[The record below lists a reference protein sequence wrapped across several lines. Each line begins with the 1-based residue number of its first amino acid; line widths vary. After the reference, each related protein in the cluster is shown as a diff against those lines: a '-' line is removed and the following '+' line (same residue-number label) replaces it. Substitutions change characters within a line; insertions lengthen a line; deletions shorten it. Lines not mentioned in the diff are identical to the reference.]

1 MLDREKLQA
10 AIEEAILPYAKE
22 TEDADGDP
30 LNDPFVVET
39 AAFLTQ
45 ELIYSKADITEEQAD
60 LDDEDIE
67 SLPISHILTP
77 HLLELLSPKDPIS
90 IISTIIQI
98 YSAPEPDPEIH
109 RHIRNGPCEVFYLPN
124 LTDEQLCDRFMP
136 LTFHHLIPR
145 STHRLLL
152 KRHIFTRVEMC
163 TRGASLCRSCHSA
176 IHRMF
181 DNKTLALKLNT
192 IEQLLSQEK
201 VQRFCEWKSKQRIG
215 LV

>member
-1 MLDREKLQA
+1 MLDRERLQA

-22 TEDADGDP
+22 TEDADGYS

-67 SLPISHILTP
+67 NLPISNILTP

-109 RHIRNGPCEVFYLPN
+109 RHIRNGPCEVYS
-124 LTDEQLCDRFMP
+124 
-136 LTFHHLIPR
+136 TF
-145 STHRLLL
+145 
-152 KRHIFTRVEMC
+152 
-163 TRGASLCRSCHSA
+163 
-176 IHRMF
+176 
-181 DNKTLALKLNT
+181 
-192 IEQLLSQEK
+192 
-201 VQRFCEWKSKQRIG
+201 
-215 LV
+215 

>member
-1 MLDREKLQA
+1 MLDRERLQA

-67 SLPISHILTP
+67 NLPISNILTP

-109 RHIRNGPCEVFYLPN
+109 RHIRNGPCEVYS
-124 LTDEQLCDRFMP
+124 
-136 LTFHHLIPR
+136 TF
-145 STHRLLL
+145 
-152 KRHIFTRVEMC
+152 
-163 TRGASLCRSCHSA
+163 
-176 IHRMF
+176 
-181 DNKTLALKLNT
+181 
-192 IEQLLSQEK
+192 
-201 VQRFCEWKSKQRIG
+201 
-215 LV
+215 